1 MKLAEALQ
9 ERADLNHRID
19 QLKNRLYNNALVQE
33 GEQPAENPQQLL
45 TELEQCI
52 AQLEELMGHINL
64 TNSKTVIDGRTLT
77 ERIAQRDCLTLKINA
92 YRAFLQQASQ
102 TAHRASRTEI
112 KVFSTVDVAQLQKTV
127 DQMARELRLLD
138 NQIQQTNWTTE
149 L

>member
-52 AQLEELMGHINL
+52 AQLEELMGRINL